1 MSLLEIHE
9 PGETPLPHAG
19 EASLAVG
26 IDLGT
31 TNSVVAIAR
40 EGIPAALHDET
51 GKALVPSVVA
61 YPDAGG
67 VLVGEEARLLMAH
80 EPRNTVASI
89 KRLMGRGAADLH
101 AVAGVLPYEIEPGSG
116 QTDMVKLRIG
126 GKARS
131 PVEISAEILKALRA
145 RAEAALD
152 KPVERA
158 VITVPAYFDDAAR
171 TATRDAARVAG
182 LEVLRLVNEP
192 TAAALAYG
200 LDKGSEGLYAVY
212 DLGGGTFDFSLLRL
226 EKGVFQVLATGGD
239 AALGGDDFDRAIAE
253 RMLAERKTDG
263 IADQIDEAAVKTAL
277 ALARQMKEQLSDRD
291 QTSGRLEL
299 AGVPSFHALTRA
311 DFEAMIATYI
321 ARTLDIARNV
331 LIDADT
337 TVSDVQG
344 VVLVGG
350 STRLPLVRAE
360 VAAMIG
366 KPALTDIDP
375 DEVVALGA
383 ALQAEAL
390 TGGGDTLLLDVTP
403 LSLGLET
410 MGGIVEKVVP
420 RNTPI
425 PVQLA
430 QDFTTYQD
438 GQTAMAIHVVQGE
451 REMVADCR
459 SLARFELSG
468 IPPMT
473 AGAARIRVSFA
484 VDADGLLAVS
494 AEERT
499 TGVAQRIEVKP
510 SYGLSHEEMA
520 DMLYDSLEH
529 AEADV
534 AQRLL
539 TEARVEAKRS
549 LLALD
554 AALAKD
560 GALLNAEERAAVDEG
575 RNRLEA
581 AIAGDDRD
589 AINAAAEALETLS
602 KPFAFIL
609 KDGSRKEVDA
619 PIGLSVLE
627 IAHRNHVEIEG
638 ACEGS
643 LACSTCHVVVE
654 KEWFDKLAPA
664 SEDEEDMLD
673 LAFGLTHTSRLGC
686 QILMSDALDGLVVR
700 LPAATRNMMVDK

>member
-19 EASLAVG
+19 EGALAVG

-40 EGIPAALHDET
+40 DGVPAALHDET
-51 GKALVPSVVA
+51 GKALVPSIVA
-61 YPDAGG
+61 WPAAGG
-67 VLVGEEARLLMAH
+67 VLVGDDARALLAS
-80 EPRNTVASI
+80 EPTRVVSSI

-101 AVAGVLPYEIEPGSG
+101 TVAGVLPYEIEPGSG
-116 QTDMVKLRIG
+116 QHDMVKLRIG
-126 GKARS
+126 GKPRS
-131 PVEISAEILKALRA
+131 PVEISAEILKTLRK
-145 RAEAALD
+145 RAEAALE

-239 AALGGDDFDRAIAE
+239 TALGGDDFDRAIAE
-253 RMLAERKTDG
+253 RMLAERKRDG
-263 IADQIDEAAVKTAL
+263 LVDAIDESAVKKAL
-277 ALARQMKEQLSDRD
+277 GLARTMKEQLSDRE

-299 AGVPSFHALTRA
+299 SGTPSFHALTR
-311 DFEAMIATYI
+311 DEFDAMIAAYVTRTIEI
-321 ARTLDIARNV
+321 AKGVLLDAGIK
-331 LIDADT
+331 ADELE
-337 TVSDVQG
+337 G

-350 STRLPLVRAE
+350 STRVPLARAK
-360 VAAMIG
+360 VAEFLG
-366 KPALTDIDP
+366 KPPLTDIDP

-390 TGGGDTLLLDVTP
+390 TSGGDTLLLDVTP

-420 RNTPI
+420 RKTPI

-438 GQTAMAIHVVQGE
+438 GQSAMAIHVVQGE

-459 SLARFELSG
+459 SRARFELLG
-468 IPPMT
+468 IPPMV

-484 VDADGLLAVS
+484 VDADGLLTVS
-494 AEERT
+494 AEEKT
-499 TGVAQRIEVKP
+499 TGIAQRIEVKP
-510 SYGLSHEEMA
+510 SYGLSHDDMA
-520 DMLYDSLEH
+520 DMLYDSLDN
-529 AEADV
+529 AEADMTL
-534 AQRLL
+534 RLL
-539 TEARVEAKRS
+539 TEARVEANRT

-560 GALLNAEERAAVDEG
+560 GALLAEPERAELDAARQRLQKAVAADSRDE
-575 RNRLEA
+575 
-581 AIAGDDRD
+581 
-589 AINAAAEALETLS
+589 INTAAEALETVS
-602 KPFAFIL
+602 KPFAERRMDRGIREAL
-609 KDGSRKEVDA
+609 AGR
-619 PIGLSVLE
+619 SVADLE
-627 IAHRNHVEIEG
+627 RRVAE
-638 ACEGS
+638 
-643 LACSTCHVVVE
+643 
-654 KEWFDKLAPA
+654 
-664 SEDEEDMLD
+664 
-673 LAFGLTHTSRLGC
+673 
-686 QILMSDALDGLVVR
+686 
-700 LPAATRNMMVDK
+700 

>member
-19 EASLAVG
+19 EGALAVG

-40 EGIPAALHDET
+40 DGVPAALHDET
-51 GKALVPSVVA
+51 GKALVPSIVA
-61 YPDAGG
+61 WPAAGG
-67 VLVGEEARLLMAH
+67 VLVGDDARALLAS
-80 EPRNTVASI
+80 EPTRVVSSI

-101 AVAGVLPYEIEPGSG
+101 TVAGVLPYEIEPGSG
-116 QTDMVKLRIG
+116 QHDMVKLRIG
-126 GKARS
+126 GKPRS
-131 PVEISAEILKALRA
+131 PVEISAEILKTLRM
-145 RAEAALD
+145 RAEAALE

-239 AALGGDDFDRAIAE
+239 TALGGDDFDRAIAE
-253 RMLAERKTDG
+253 RMLAERKRDG
-263 IADQIDEAAVKTAL
+263 LVDAIDESAVKKAL
-277 ALARQMKEQLSDRD
+277 GLARTMKEQLSDRE

-299 AGVPSFHALTRA
+299 SGTPSFHALTR
-311 DFEAMIATYI
+311 DEFDAMIAAYVTRTIEI
-321 ARTLDIARNV
+321 AKGVLLDAGIK
-331 LIDADT
+331 ADELE
-337 TVSDVQG
+337 G

-350 STRLPLVRAE
+350 STRVPLARAK
-360 VAAMIG
+360 VAEFLG
-366 KPALTDIDP
+366 KPPLTDIDP

-390 TGGGDTLLLDVTP
+390 TSGGDTLLLDVTP

-438 GQTAMAIHVVQGE
+438 GQSAMAIHVVQGE

-459 SLARFELSG
+459 SLARFELLG
-468 IPPMT
+468 IPPMV

-484 VDADGLLAVS
+484 VDADGLLTVS
-494 AEERT
+494 AEEKT
-499 TGVAQRIEVKP
+499 TGIAQRIEVKP
-510 SYGLSHEEMA
+510 SYGLSHDDMA
-520 DMLYDSLEH
+520 DMLYDSLDN
-529 AEADV
+529 AEADMTL
-534 AQRLL
+534 RLL
-539 TEARVEAKRS
+539 TEARVEANRT

-560 GALLNAEERAAVDEG
+560 GALLAEPERAELDAARQRLQKAVAADSRDE
-575 RNRLEA
+575 
-581 AIAGDDRD
+581 
-589 AINAAAEALETLS
+589 INTAAEALETVS
-602 KPFAFIL
+602 KPFAERRMDRGIREAL
-609 KDGSRKEVDA
+609 AGR
-619 PIGLSVLE
+619 SVADLE
-627 IAHRNHVEIEG
+627 RRVAE
-638 ACEGS
+638 
-643 LACSTCHVVVE
+643 
-654 KEWFDKLAPA
+654 
-664 SEDEEDMLD
+664 
-673 LAFGLTHTSRLGC
+673 
-686 QILMSDALDGLVVR
+686 
-700 LPAATRNMMVDK
+700 

>member
-19 EASLAVG
+19 EGALAVG

-40 EGIPAALHDET
+40 DGKPAALHDET
-51 GKALVPSVVA
+51 GKALVPSVVG
-61 YPDAGG
+61 YPAAGG
-67 VLVGEEARLLMAH
+67 VLVGDEARLLMTR
-80 EPRNTVASI
+80 EPRNVMASV

-101 AVAGVLPYEIEPGSG
+101 AVAGVLPYEIEPGTG
-116 QTDMVKLRIG
+116 ETDMVKLRIG

-131 PVEISAEILKALRA
+131 PVEISAEILKALRQ
-145 RAEAALD
+145 RAEAALE

-239 AALGGDDFDRAIAE
+239 TALGGDDFDRAIAE
-253 RMLAERKTDG
+253 RMLAERKKDG
-263 IADQIDEAAVKTAL
+263 LADTVDEGAVKTAL
-277 ALARQMKEQLSDRD
+277 ALGRQMKEQLSDRD

-299 AGVPSFHALTRA
+299 AGVPSFHALGRA
-311 DFEAMIATYI
+311 DFEAMIAAPVT
-321 ARTLDIARNV
+321 RTIDIARHV
-331 LIDADT
+331 LADAGMKADEI
-337 TVSDVQG
+337 QG

-350 STRLPLVRAE
+350 STRLPLVRSKVAE
-360 VAAMIG
+360 MIG
-366 KPALTDIDP
+366 KPPLTDIDP

-390 TGGGDTLLLDVTP
+390 TGGSDTLLLDVSP

-410 MGGIVEKVVP
+410 MGGLVEKIVP

-430 QDFTTYQD
+430 QEFTTYQD
-438 GQTAMAIHVVQGE
+438 GQSAMAIHVVQGE

-459 SLARFELSG
+459 SLARFELLG

-473 AGAARIRVSFA
+473 AGAARIRVTFA
-484 VDADGLLAVS
+484 VDADGLLTVS

-510 SYGLSHEEMA
+510 SYGLSHEDMA
-520 DMLYDSLEH
+520 DMLYDSLEN
-529 AEADV
+529 AEDDMTR
-534 AQRLL
+534 RLL
-539 TEARVEAKRS
+539 TEARVEANRG

-560 GALLNAEERAAVDEG
+560 GKLLSAEERAALDG
-575 RNRLEA
+575 ARTRLQA
-581 AIAGDDRD
+581 AVKGEDRD
-589 AINAAAEALETLS
+589 EINAAAEALETLS
-602 KPFAFIL
+602 KPFAERRMDRGIREAL
-609 KDGSRKEVDA
+609 SGMSVKDLESRMGETPA
-619 PIGLSVLE
+619 G
-627 IAHRNHVEIEG
+627 EG
-638 ACEGS
+638 
-643 LACSTCHVVVE
+643 
-654 KEWFDKLAPA
+654 
-664 SEDEEDMLD
+664 
-673 LAFGLTHTSRLGC
+673 
-686 QILMSDALDGLVVR
+686 
-700 LPAATRNMMVDK
+700 

>member
-1 MSLLEIHE
+1 MTLLEIHE

-19 EASLAVG
+19 EGALAVG

-40 EGIPAALHDET
+40 ESVPAALHDET
-51 GKALVPSVVA
+51 GRALVPSVVA
-61 YPDAGG
+61 YPAAGG
-67 VLVGEEARLLMAH
+67 ILVGDEARQIAAA
-80 EPRNTVASI
+80 EPKNVVSSI
-89 KRLMGRGAADLH
+89 KRLMGRGAADVH
-101 AVAGVLPYEIEPGSG
+101 AVAGVLPYEIEPGTG

-131 PVEISAEILKALRA
+131 PVEISAEILKALRQ
-145 RAEAALD
+145 RAEDALE

-239 AALGGDDFDRAIAE
+239 TALGGDDLDRAIAE
-253 RMLAERKTDG
+253 RMLAERKRDG
-263 IADQIDEAAVKTAL
+263 LADTVDEAAVKAAL
-277 ALARQMKEQLSDRD
+277 ALARHMKEQLSDRD
-291 QTSGRLEL
+291 QTSGRLDI
-299 AGVPSFHALTRA
+299 AGVPSFHALTKAEFDAMA
-311 DFEAMIATYI
+311 DALVE
-321 ARTLDIARNV
+321 RTLDIARNV
-331 LIDADT
+331 LADAGMT
-337 TVSDVQG
+337 AAEVQG

-350 STRLPLVRAE
+350 STRVPLVRTK
-360 VAAMIG
+360 VAGMIG
-366 KPALTDIDP
+366 KPPLTDIDP

-390 TGGGDTLLLDVTP
+390 TGGSDTLLLDVTP

-410 MGGIVEKVVP
+410 MGGIVEKIVP

-438 GQTAMAIHVVQGE
+438 GQSAMAIHVVQGE

-459 SLARFELSG
+459 SLARFELLG

-473 AGAARIRVSFA
+473 AGAARIRVTFA
-484 VDADGLLAVS
+484 VDADGLLTVS

-499 TGVAQRIEVKP
+499 TGIAQRIEVKP
-510 SYGLSHEEMA
+510 SYGLSHEDMA
-520 DMLYDSLEH
+520 DMLYDSMDN
-529 AEADV
+529 AEADMTL
-534 AQRLL
+534 RLL
-539 TEARVEAKRS
+539 TEARVEARRS
-549 LLALD
+549 LLALE
-554 AALAKD
+554 AALARD
-560 GALLNAEERAAVDEG
+560 GSLLSAEERAAIDEA
-575 RNRLEA
+575 RA
-581 AIAGDDRD
+581 AVETAMAGESRD
-589 AINAAAEALETLS
+589 EINAAAEALETLS
-602 KPFAFIL
+602 KPFAERRMDRGIREAL
-609 KDGSRKEVDA
+609 S
-619 PIGLSVLE
+619 GLSVGELE
-627 IAHRNHVEIEG
+627 NRVGE
-638 ACEGS
+638 
-643 LACSTCHVVVE
+643 
-654 KEWFDKLAPA
+654 
-664 SEDEEDMLD
+664 
-673 LAFGLTHTSRLGC
+673 
-686 QILMSDALDGLVVR
+686 
-700 LPAATRNMMVDK
+700 

>member
-1 MSLLEIHE
+1 MTLLEIHE

-19 EASLAVG
+19 EASPAVG
-26 IDLGT
+26 IELGT

-40 EGIPAALHDET
+40 EGVPAALHDET

-67 VLVGEEARLLMAH
+67 VLVGDAARLLMAS
-80 EPRNTVASI
+80 EPRNAVASI
-89 KRLMGRGAADLH
+89 KRLMGRGADDVH

-152 KPVERA
+152 KTVERA

-253 RMLAERKTDG
+253 RMLAERKHDG
-263 IADQIDEAAVKTAL
+263 VADQVDEAAVKTVL
-277 ALARQMKEQLSDRD
+277 ALARQMKEQLSERD

-299 AGVPSFHALTRA
+299 AGTPSFHTLTRA
-311 DFEAMIATYI
+311 DFESMIAKPVG
-321 ARTLDIARNV
+321 RTLDIAANV
-331 LIDADT
+331 LADAGVA
-337 TVSDVQG
+337 VSEVQG

-350 STRLPLVRAE
+350 STRLPLVRAR
-360 VAAMIG
+360 VAGMIG

-390 TGGGDTLLLDVTP
+390 TGGGDTLLLDVTA

-468 IPPMT
+468 IPAMT

-499 TGVAQRIEVKP
+499 TGVAQRIEVEP
-510 SYGLSHEEMA
+510 SYGLSHDDMA

-534 AQRLL
+534 TQRLL
-539 TEARVEAKRS
+539 VEARVEARRN
-549 LLALD
+549 LLALE

-560 GALLNAEERAAVDEG
+560 GALLAEDERAAIDKG
-575 RNRLEA
+575 RADLETA
-581 AIAGDDRD
+581 MAGEDRD

-602 KPFAFIL
+602 KPFAERRMDRGI
-609 KDGSRKEVDA
+609 RDA
-619 PIGLSVLE
+619 LAGLSVGELE
-627 IAHRNHVEIEG
+627 
-638 ACEGS
+638 
-643 LACSTCHVVVE
+643 
-654 KEWFDKLAPA
+654 
-664 SEDEEDMLD
+664 
-673 LAFGLTHTSRLGC
+673 SRVGE
-686 QILMSDALDGLVVR
+686 
-700 LPAATRNMMVDK
+700 

>member
-40 EGIPAALHDET
+40 DGVPAALHDDS

-61 YPDAGG
+61 YPDTGG
-67 VLVGEEARLLMAH
+67 VLVGEEARLLMAR
-80 EPRNTVASI
+80 EPRNAVASI
-89 KRLMGRGAADLH
+89 KRLMGRGAGDLH

-145 RAEAALD
+145 RAESALD

-253 RMLAERKTDG
+253 RLLDERKRDG
-263 IADQIDEAAVKTAL
+263 IADRVDEAAVKTAL
-277 ALARQMKEQLSDRD
+277 ALGRQMKEQLSERD
-291 QTSGRLEL
+291 HTSGRLEL
-299 AGVPSFHALTRA
+299 AGTPSFHSLARGE
-311 DFEAMIATYI
+311 FETMIASHI
-321 ARTLDIARNV
+321 SRTLDIASNV
-331 LIDADT
+331 LADAGMAAA
-337 TVSDVQG
+337 DVQG

-360 VAAMIG
+360 VAGMIG

-390 TGGGDTLLLDVTP
+390 TGGGDTLLLDITP

-430 QDFTTYQD
+430 QEFTTYED

-473 AGAARIRVSFA
+473 AGAARIRISFA

-510 SYGLSHEEMA
+510 SYGLSHDDMA

-534 AQRLL
+534 TQRLL
-539 TEARVEAKRS
+539 VEARVEARRN
-549 LLALD
+549 LLALE

-560 GALLNAEERAAVDEG
+560 GSLLAAAERATLDAA
-575 RNRLEA
+575 RSHLEA
-581 AIAGDDRD
+581 AVSGEDRD
-589 AINAAAEALETLS
+589 AINAAAEALEGLS
-602 KPFAFIL
+602 KPFAERRMDRGIREAL
-609 KDGSRKEVDA
+609 A
-619 PIGLSVLE
+619 GLSVGELE
-627 IAHRNHVEIEG
+627 
-638 ACEGS
+638 
-643 LACSTCHVVVE
+643 
-654 KEWFDKLAPA
+654 
-664 SEDEEDMLD
+664 
-673 LAFGLTHTSRLGC
+673 SRVGE
-686 QILMSDALDGLVVR
+686 
-700 LPAATRNMMVDK
+700 

>member
-40 EGIPAALHDET
+40 EGVPAALHDEA
-51 GKALVPSVVA
+51 GNALVPSVVA
-61 YPDAGG
+61 YPEAGG
-67 VLVGEEARLLMAH
+67 VLVGEEARLLMAR
-80 EPRNTVASI
+80 EPRNAVASI

-101 AVAGVLPYEIEPGSG
+101 TVAGVLPYEIEPGSG
-116 QTDMVKLRIG
+116 RTDMVKLRIG

-131 PVEISAEILKALRA
+131 PVEISAEILKALRT

-239 AALGGDDFDRAIAE
+239 TALGGDDFDRAIAE
-253 RMLAERKTDG
+253 RMLAERKRDG
-263 IADQIDEAAVKTAL
+263 LDDQVDEAAVKTTL
-277 ALARQMKEQLSDRD
+277 ALARQMKEKLSDRD
-291 QTSGRLEL
+291 QTSGRLDV
-299 AGVPSFHALTRA
+299 AGTPSFHALTRIE
-311 DFEAMIATYI
+311 FEAMIAAFV
-321 ARTLDIARNV
+321 ARTLDIAANV
-331 LIDADT
+331 LADAGMS
-337 TVSDVQG
+337 VSDVQG

-360 VAAMIG
+360 LAGMIG

-510 SYGLSHEEMA
+510 SYGLSHEDMA
-520 DMLYDSLEH
+520 DMLYDSLDN
-529 AEADV
+529 AEADMM
-534 AQRLL
+534 QRLL
-539 TEARVEAKRS
+539 AEARVEARRN

-554 AALAKD
+554 AALARD
-560 GALLNAEERAAVDEG
+560 GALLAAEERVAIDEG
-575 RNRLEA
+575 RARVEA
-581 AIAGDDRD
+581 AIAGEDRD
-589 AINAAAEALETLS
+589 AINAAAEALEALS
-602 KPFAFIL
+602 KPFAERRMDRGIREAL
-609 KDGSRKEVDA
+609 A
-619 PIGLSVLE
+619 GLSVGDLE
-627 IAHRNHVEIEG
+627 
-638 ACEGS
+638 
-643 LACSTCHVVVE
+643 
-654 KEWFDKLAPA
+654 
-664 SEDEEDMLD
+664 
-673 LAFGLTHTSRLGC
+673 SRVGE
-686 QILMSDALDGLVVR
+686 
-700 LPAATRNMMVDK
+700 

>member
-1 MSLLEIHE
+1 MTLLEIHE

-19 EASLAVG
+19 EGSLAVG

-40 EGIPAALHDET
+40 DGKPAALHDES
-51 GKALVPSVVA
+51 GRALVPSVVA
-61 YPDAGG
+61 YPASGG
-67 VLVGEEARLLMAH
+67 VLVGDEARLLTVQ
-80 EPRNTVASI
+80 EPRNVIASV

-101 AVAGVLPYEIEPGSG
+101 AVAGVLPYEIEPGTG

-131 PVEISAEILKALRA
+131 PVEISAEILKALRV
-145 RAEAALD
+145 RAEAALE

-200 LDKGSEGLYAVY
+200 LDKGSEGLFAVY

-239 AALGGDDFDRAIAE
+239 SALGGDDFDRAIAE
-253 RMLAERKTDG
+253 RLLGERKKDG
-263 IADQIDEAAVKTAL
+263 LGDQVDEAAVKTAL
-277 ALARQMKEQLSDRD
+277 ALGRQMKEQLSDRD
-291 QTSGRLEL
+291 QTSGRLEI
-299 AGVPSFHALTRA
+299 AGVPSFHSLTRA
-311 DFEAMIATYI
+311 EFEAMIAGYI
-321 ARTLDIARNV
+321 TRTLDIARNV
-331 LIDADT
+331 LVDADIKPA
-337 TVSDVQG
+337 DVQG

-350 STRLPLVRAE
+350 STRVPLARAE
-360 VAAMIG
+360 VAGMIG

-390 TGGGDTLLLDVTP
+390 TGGSDTLLLDVTP

-430 QDFTTYQD
+430 QEFTTYQD

-484 VDADGLLAVS
+484 VDADGLLTVS

-499 TGVAQRIEVKP
+499 TGVAQHIEVKP
-510 SYGLSHEEMA
+510 SYGLSHDDMA
-520 DMLYDSLEH
+520 DMLYDSLEN
-529 AEADV
+529 AEADMM
-534 AQRLL
+534 QRLL
-539 TEARVEAKRS
+539 TEARVEARRS
-549 LLALD
+549 LLALE

-560 GALLNAEERAAVDEG
+560 GALLSAEERAAIDAGRARVEG
-575 RNRLEA
+575 A
-581 AIAGDDRD
+581 MAGDSRD
-589 AINAAAEALETLS
+589 EINGAAEALETLS
-602 KPFAFIL
+602 KPFAERRMDRGIREAL
-609 KDGSRKEVDA
+609 S
-619 PIGLSVLE
+619 GLSVKELE
-627 IAHRNHVEIEG
+627 
-638 ACEGS
+638 
-643 LACSTCHVVVE
+643 
-654 KEWFDKLAPA
+654 
-664 SEDEEDMLD
+664 
-673 LAFGLTHTSRLGC
+673 
-686 QILMSDALDGLVVR
+686 
-700 LPAATRNMMVDK
+700 TRVGE

>member
-1 MSLLEIHE
+1 MTLLEIHE

-19 EASLAVG
+19 EGSLAVG

-40 EGIPAALHDET
+40 EGKPAALHDET
-51 GKALVPSVVA
+51 GRALVPSVVA
-61 YPDAGG
+61 YPEGGG
-67 VLVGEEARLLMAH
+67 VLVGDEARLLMARQ
-80 EPRNTVASI
+80 PRNVVASV

-101 AVAGVLPYEIEPGSG
+101 AVAGVLPYEVEPGSG
-116 QTDMVKLRIG
+116 ETDMVKLRVG

-131 PVEISAEILKALRA
+131 PVEISAEILKALRL
-145 RAEAALD
+145 RAEQALD

-239 AALGGDDFDRAIAE
+239 TALGGDDFDRAIAE
-253 RMLAERKTDG
+253 RMLGERQKDG
-263 IADQIDEAAVKTAL
+263 LGDQIDEPAVKTAL
-277 ALARQMKEQLSDRD
+277 ALARHMKEQLSDRA
-291 QTSGRLEL
+291 QTSGRLEI
-299 AGVPSFHALTRA
+299 AGVPSFHALGRA
-311 DFEAMIATYI
+311 DFEAMIESYVK
-321 ARTLDIARNV
+321 RTIDIARHV
-331 LIDADT
+331 LADAGMT
-337 TVSDVQG
+337 AGDVQG

-350 STRLPLVRAE
+350 STRLPLVRAA
-360 VAAMIG
+360 VARLIG
-366 KPALTDIDP
+366 KPPLTDIDP

-390 TGGGDTLLLDVTP
+390 TGGSDTLLLDVTP

-410 MGGIVEKVVP
+410 MGGLVEKIVP

-438 GQTAMAIHVVQGE
+438 GQAAMAIHVVQGE

-473 AGAARIRVSFA
+473 AGAARIRVAFA
-484 VDADGLLAVS
+484 VDADGLLTVS
-494 AEERT
+494 AQERT
-499 TGVAQRIEVKP
+499 TGVSQRVEVKP
-510 SYGLSHEEMA
+510 SYGLSHEDMA
-520 DMLYDSLEH
+520 EMLYDSLEH
-529 AEADV
+529 AEEDMTA
-534 AQRLL
+534 RLL
-539 TEARVEAKRS
+539 GEARVEARRS

-554 AALAKD
+554 SALAKD
-560 GALLNAEERAAVDEG
+560 ASLLSPEERAVLDEA
-575 RNRLEA
+575 RTRLET
-581 AIAGDDRD
+581 AIAGEDREE
-589 AINAAAEALETLS
+589 INAAAEALETLS
-602 KPFAFIL
+602 KPFAERRMDRGI
-609 KDGSRKEVDA
+609 RDA
-619 PIGLSVLE
+619 LSGLSIKELE
-627 IAHRNHVEIEG
+627 
-638 ACEGS
+638 
-643 LACSTCHVVVE
+643 
-654 KEWFDKLAPA
+654 
-664 SEDEEDMLD
+664 
-673 LAFGLTHTSRLGC
+673 SRVGE
-686 QILMSDALDGLVVR
+686 
-700 LPAATRNMMVDK
+700 

>member
-1 MSLLEIHE
+1 MTLLEIHE

-19 EASLAVG
+19 EGSLAVG

-40 EGIPAALHDET
+40 DGKPAALHDE
-51 GKALVPSVVA
+51 GGRALVPSVVA
-61 YPDAGG
+61 YPASGG
-67 VLVGEEARLLMAH
+67 VLVGDEARLLTAQ
-80 EPRNTVASI
+80 EPRNVVASV

-101 AVAGVLPYEIEPGSG
+101 AVAGVLPYEIEPGTG

-145 RAEAALD
+145 RAEAALE

-239 AALGGDDFDRAIAE
+239 TALGGDDFDRAVAE
-253 RMLAERKTDG
+253 RLLGERKRDG
-263 IADQIDEAAVKTAL
+263 IGDQVDEAAVKTAL
-277 ALARQMKEQLSDRD
+277 ALGRQMKEQLSDRD
-291 QTSGRLEL
+291 QTSGRLEV
-299 AGVPSFHALTRA
+299 AGVPSFHSLTRA
-311 DFEAMIATYI
+311 EFEAMIAGYI

-331 LIDADT
+331 LVDAD
-337 TVSDVQG
+337 VKPANVQG

-350 STRLPLVRAE
+350 STRVPLARAE
-360 VAAMIG
+360 VAGMIG

-390 TGGGDTLLLDVTP
+390 TGGSDTLLLDVTP

-430 QDFTTYQD
+430 QEFTTYQD

-484 VDADGLLAVS
+484 VDADGLLTVS

-510 SYGLSHEEMA
+510 SYGLSHDDMA
-520 DMLYDSLEH
+520 DMLYDSLEN
-529 AEADV
+529 AEADMT
-534 AQRLL
+534 QRLL
-539 TEARVEAKRS
+539 TEARVEARRS
-549 LLALD
+549 LLALE

-560 GALLNAEERAAVDEG
+560 GALLNAEERAAIDAG
-575 RNRLEA
+575 RNRVEA
-581 AIAGDDRD
+581 AMAGDSRD
-589 AINAAAEALETLS
+589 EINAAAEALEALS
-602 KPFAFIL
+602 KPFAERRMDRGIREAL
-609 KDGSRKEVDA
+609 S
-619 PIGLSVLE
+619 GLSVKELE
-627 IAHRNHVEIEG
+627 
-638 ACEGS
+638 
-643 LACSTCHVVVE
+643 
-654 KEWFDKLAPA
+654 
-664 SEDEEDMLD
+664 
-673 LAFGLTHTSRLGC
+673 
-686 QILMSDALDGLVVR
+686 
-700 LPAATRNMMVDK
+700 TRVGE

>member
-1 MSLLEIHE
+1 MTLLEIHE

-19 EASLAVG
+19 EGSLAVG

-40 EGIPAALHDET
+40 EGKPAALHDET

-61 YPDAGG
+61 YPAAGG
-67 VLVGEEARLLMAH
+67 VLVGEDARLLMAA
-80 EPRNTVASI
+80 EPKNVVSSI

-101 AVAGVLPYEIEPGSG
+101 AVAGVLPYEIEAGTG
-116 QTDMVKLRIG
+116 QTDMVKLRVG
-126 GKARS
+126 GKPRS
-131 PVEISAEILKALRA
+131 PVEISAEILKALRL
-145 RAEAALD
+145 RAEEALE

-158 VITVPAYFDDAAR
+158 VVTVPAYFDDAAR

-239 AALGGDDFDRAIAE
+239 TALGGDDFDRAIAE
-253 RMLAERKTDG
+253 RMLGERKKDG
-263 IADQIDEAAVKTAL
+263 LADQVDETAVKSAL
-277 ALARQMKEQLSDRD
+277 ALARVMKEQLSDRE
-291 QTSGRLEL
+291 QTSGRLEI
-299 AGVPSFHALTRA
+299 AGIPSFHALERRE
-311 DFEAMIATYI
+311 FEAMIAASV
-321 ARTLDIARNV
+321 ARTIDISRHV
-331 LIDADT
+331 LADAGIDA
-337 TVSDVQG
+337 QGIHG

-350 STRLPLVRAE
+350 STRVPLVRAQ

-366 KPALTDIDP
+366 KPPLTDIDP

-383 ALQAEAL
+383 ALQAEVL

-438 GQTAMAIHVVQGE
+438 GQSAMAIHVVQGE

-468 IPPMT
+468 IPPMV

-484 VDADGLLAVS
+484 VDADGLLTVS
-494 AEERT
+494 AEEKT
-499 TGVAQRIEVKP
+499 TGVAQRVEVKP
-510 SYGLSHEEMA
+510 SYGLSHEDMA
-520 DMLYDSLEH
+520 DMLYDSMDN
-529 AEADV
+529 AEADMTM
-534 AQRLL
+534 RLL
-539 TEARVEAKRS
+539 TEARVEAKRGM
-549 LLALD
+549 LALD

-560 GALLNAEERAAVDEG
+560 GNLLSVEERGGIDAA
-575 RNRLEA
+575 RARLET
-581 AIAGDDRD
+581 AIAGESRD
-589 AINAAAEALETLS
+589 EINVAAEALEATV
-602 KPFAFIL
+602 KPFAERRMDRGI
-609 KDGSRKEVDA
+609 REA
-619 PIGLSVLE
+619 LSGMSMGELE
-627 IAHRNHVEIEG
+627 NRVGE
-638 ACEGS
+638 
-643 LACSTCHVVVE
+643 
-654 KEWFDKLAPA
+654 
-664 SEDEEDMLD
+664 
-673 LAFGLTHTSRLGC
+673 
-686 QILMSDALDGLVVR
+686 
-700 LPAATRNMMVDK
+700 

>member
-1 MSLLEIHE
+1 MTLLEIHE

-19 EASLAVG
+19 EGSLAVG

-40 EGIPAALHDET
+40 EGKPAALHDET
-51 GKALVPSVVA
+51 GKAMVPSVVA
-61 YPDAGG
+61 YPSSGG
-67 VLVGEEARLLMAH
+67 VLVGEEARLLMPR
-80 EPRNTVASI
+80 EPRNVVASV

-101 AVAGVLPYEIEPGSG
+101 AVAGVMPYEVEPGTG
-116 QTDMVKLRIG
+116 ETDMVKLRIG

-145 RAEAALD
+145 RAEEALE

-239 AALGGDDFDRAIAE
+239 TALGGDDFDRAIAE

-263 IADQIDEAAVKTAL
+263 LADQLDEPAIKTAL

-291 QTSGRLEL
+291 QTSGRLEI

-311 DFEAMIATYI
+311 EFEAMVGDRVK
-321 ARTLDIARNV
+321 RTLDIARHV
-331 LIDADT
+331 VGDAGMT
-337 TVSDVQG
+337 AADVKG

-350 STRLPLVRAE
+350 STRVPLVRAT
-360 VAAMIG
+360 VAEMIG
-366 KPALTDIDP
+366 KPPLTDIDP

-390 TGGGDTLLLDVTP
+390 TGGGDTLLLDVAP

-473 AGAARIRVSFA
+473 AGAARIRVTFA
-484 VDADGLLAVS
+484 VDADGLLTVS

-510 SYGLSHEEMA
+510 SYGLSHEDMA
-520 DMLYDSLEH
+520 DMLYDSLDN
-529 AEADV
+529 AEADMML
-534 AQRLL
+534 RLL
-539 TEARVEAKRS
+539 TEAKVEARRN
-549 LLALD
+549 LLALE

-560 GALLNAEERAAVDEG
+560 GALLSDEERAALDEG
-575 RNRLEA
+575 RDRLEA
-581 AIAGDDRD
+581 AMASDNRD
-589 AINAAAEALETLS
+589 QINAAAEALEALS
-602 KPFAFIL
+602 KSFAERRMDRGIREAL
-609 KDGSRKEVDA
+609 SGVSVKELESRVGE
-619 PIGLSVLE
+619 
-627 IAHRNHVEIEG
+627 
-638 ACEGS
+638 
-643 LACSTCHVVVE
+643 
-654 KEWFDKLAPA
+654 
-664 SEDEEDMLD
+664 
-673 LAFGLTHTSRLGC
+673 
-686 QILMSDALDGLVVR
+686 
-700 LPAATRNMMVDK
+700 

>member
-40 EGIPAALHDET
+40 EGVPAALHDDT
-51 GKALVPSVVA
+51 GKSLVPSIVA

-67 VLVGEEARLLMAH
+67 VLVGEEARLLMAR
-80 EPRNTVASI
+80 EPLNTVASI

-152 KPVERA
+152 KPIERA

-239 AALGGDDFDRAIAE
+239 AALGGDDFDRTIAE
-253 RMLAERKTDG
+253 RMLAERKKDG
-263 IADQIDEAAVKTAL
+263 VADQVDEAAVKTAL
-277 ALARQMKEQLSDRD
+277 ALARQMKEQLSERD
-291 QTSGRLEL
+291 QASGRLEL
-299 AGVPSFHALTRA
+299 AGIPSFHALGRA
-311 DFEAMIATYI
+311 DFEAMIAKYI
-321 ARTLDIARNV
+321 SRTLDIAGNV
-331 LIDADT
+331 LADAGM

-350 STRLPLVRAE
+350 STRLPLVRSA
-360 VAAMIG
+360 VAGMIG

-390 TGGGDTLLLDVTP
+390 TGGGDTLLLDITP

-430 QDFTTYQD
+430 QEFTTYQD

-510 SYGLSHEEMA
+510 SYGLSHDDMA
-520 DMLYDSLEH
+520 DMLYDSLDN

-534 AQRLL
+534 TQRLL
-539 TEARVEAKRS
+539 VEARVEARRN
-549 LLALD
+549 LLALE

-560 GALLNAEERAAVDEG
+560 GSLLAADERAALDG
-575 RNRLEA
+575 ARAHLET
-581 AIAGDDRD
+581 AIAGEDRD
-589 AINAAAEALETLS
+589 AINAAAEALENLS
-602 KPFAFIL
+602 KPFAERRMDRGIREAL
-609 KDGSRKEVDA
+609 S
-619 PIGLSVLE
+619 GLSVGELE
-627 IAHRNHVEIEG
+627 
-638 ACEGS
+638 
-643 LACSTCHVVVE
+643 
-654 KEWFDKLAPA
+654 
-664 SEDEEDMLD
+664 
-673 LAFGLTHTSRLGC
+673 SRVGE
-686 QILMSDALDGLVVR
+686 
-700 LPAATRNMMVDK
+700 

>member
-19 EASLAVG
+19 EGTLAVG

-31 TNSVVAIAR
+31 TNSVVAISR
-40 EGIPAALHDET
+40 EGKPAALHDET
-51 GKALVPSVVA
+51 GKALVPSIVA
-61 YPDAGG
+61 YPAAGG
-67 VLVGEEARLLMAH
+67 VLVGDEARLLMAQ
-80 EPRNTVASI
+80 EPRNAVASI

-101 AVAGVLPYEIEPGSG
+101 TVAGVLPYEIEPGSG
-116 QTDMVKLRIG
+116 ETDMVKLRIG

-145 RAEAALD
+145 RAEAALE

-158 VITVPAYFDDAAR
+158 VITVPAYFDDSAR

-182 LEVLRLVNEP
+182 LEVLRLINEP

-239 AALGGDDFDRAIAE
+239 TALGGDDFDRAIAE
-253 RMLAERKTDG
+253 RMLAERKRDGLTDK
-263 IADQIDEAAVKTAL
+263 IDEGAVKSAL
-277 ALARQMKEQLSDRD
+277 ALARHLKEQLSDRD
-291 QTSGRLEL
+291 QTAGRLEI
-299 AGVPSFHALTRA
+299 AGVPSFHELTRSE
-311 DFEAMIATYI
+311 FETMIAGHVS
-321 ARTLDIARNV
+321 RTLDIARSV
-331 LIDADT
+331 LADADIKPA
-337 TVSDVQG
+337 DVQG

-350 STRLPLVRAE
+350 STRVPLARAR
-360 VAAMIG
+360 VAEFLG
-366 KPALTDIDP
+366 KPPLTDIDP

-390 TGGGDTLLLDVTP
+390 TGGSDTLLLDVTP

-410 MGGIVEKVVP
+410 MGGIVEKIVP

-430 QDFTTYQD
+430 QEFTTYQD
-438 GQTAMAIHVVQGE
+438 GQGAMVIHVVQGE

-468 IPPMT
+468 IPPMV
-473 AGAARIRVSFA
+473 AGAARIRVTFA
-484 VDADGLLAVS
+484 VDADGLLTVS
-494 AEERT
+494 AEERM

-510 SYGLSHEEMA
+510 SYGLSHDDMA
-520 DMLYDSLEH
+520 DMLYDSIDN
-529 AEADV
+529 AEADMTV
-534 AQRLL
+534 RLL
-539 TEARVEAKRS
+539 TESRVEARRG

-560 GALLNAEERAAVDEG
+560 AELLSAEEREALDAARSELETAMVGESRDE
-575 RNRLEA
+575 
-581 AIAGDDRD
+581 
-589 AINAAAEALETLS
+589 INSAAEALEALA
-602 KPFAFIL
+602 KPFAERRMDRGIREAL
-609 KDGSRKEVDA
+609 S
-619 PIGLSVLE
+619 GLSMGELE
-627 IAHRNHVEIEG
+627 RRVGE
-638 ACEGS
+638 
-643 LACSTCHVVVE
+643 
-654 KEWFDKLAPA
+654 
-664 SEDEEDMLD
+664 
-673 LAFGLTHTSRLGC
+673 
-686 QILMSDALDGLVVR
+686 
-700 LPAATRNMMVDK
+700 

>member
-1 MSLLEIHE
+1 MTLLEIHE

-19 EASLAVG
+19 EGSLAVG

-40 EGIPAALHDET
+40 EGKPAALHDET
-51 GKALVPSVVA
+51 GKAMVPSVVA
-61 YPDAGG
+61 YPSTGG
-67 VLVGEEARLLMAH
+67 VLVGDEARLLLTH
-80 EPRNTVASI
+80 ESKNVVASV

-116 QTDMVKLRIG
+116 ETDMVKLRIAG
-126 GKARS
+126 RARS
-131 PVEISAEILKALRA
+131 PVEISAEILKALRK
-145 RAEAALD
+145 RAEEALD

-239 AALGGDDFDRAIAE
+239 TALGGDDFDRAIAE
-253 RMLAERKTDG
+253 RMLAERKKDG
-263 IADQIDEAAVKTAL
+263 LDDQIDEAAVKAAL
-277 ALARQMKEQLSDRD
+277 ALARHMKEQLSDRD

-299 AGVPSFHALTRA
+299 FGVPSFHALTRA
-311 DFEAMIATYI
+311 EFEAMIAAYVK
-321 ARTLDIARNV
+321 RTVDIARHV
-331 LIDADT
+331 LGDADMT
-337 TVSDVQG
+337 AAEVQG

-350 STRLPLVRAE
+350 STRVPLVGAE
-360 VAAMIG
+360 VAEMLG
-366 KPALTDIDP
+366 KPPLTDIDP

-425 PVQLA
+425 PVQLG

-459 SLARFELSG
+459 SLARFELLG

-499 TGVAQRIEVKP
+499 TGVQQRIEVKP
-510 SYGLSHEEMA
+510 SYGLSHDDMA
-520 DMLYDSLEH
+520 DMLYDSMEN
-529 AEADV
+529 AEADMT
-534 AQRLL
+534 ARLL
-539 TEARVEAKRS
+539 TEAKVEGRRN

-560 GALLNAEERAAVDEG
+560 GALLDGAERAELDQG
-575 RNRLEA
+575 RARLET
-581 AIAGDDRD
+581 AIAGQDRD
-589 AINAAAEALETLS
+589 EINAAAEALETLS
-602 KPFAFIL
+602 KPFAERRMDRGIREAL
-609 KDGSRKEVDA
+609 SGKSVNELESRVGE
-619 PIGLSVLE
+619 
-627 IAHRNHVEIEG
+627 
-638 ACEGS
+638 
-643 LACSTCHVVVE
+643 
-654 KEWFDKLAPA
+654 
-664 SEDEEDMLD
+664 
-673 LAFGLTHTSRLGC
+673 
-686 QILMSDALDGLVVR
+686 
-700 LPAATRNMMVDK
+700 

>member
-1 MSLLEIHE
+1 MTLLEIHE

-19 EASLAVG
+19 EGSLAVG

-40 EGIPAALHDET
+40 EGKPAALHDET

-61 YPDAGG
+61 YPSAGG
-67 VLVGEEARLLMAH
+67 VLVGDGARAMMAQQ
-80 EPRNTVASI
+80 PKNVVASV

-101 AVAGVLPYEIEPGSG
+101 AVAGVLPYEIEPGTG

-131 PVEISAEILKALRA
+131 PVEISAEILKALKL
-145 RAEAALD
+145 RAEAALE

-239 AALGGDDFDRAIAE
+239 TALGGDDFDRAIAE
-253 RMLAERKTDG
+253 RMLGERKTDG
-263 IADQIDEAAVKTAL
+263 LGDVVDEGAVKTAL
-277 ALARQMKEQLSDRD
+277 GLARHMKEQLSDRE
-291 QTSGRLEL
+291 QTSGRLEIG
-299 AGVPSFHALTRA
+299 GVPSFHTLARA
-311 DFEAMIATYI
+311 EFDAMIAEYVKRTLAI
-321 ARTLDIARNV
+321 ARGV
-331 LIDADT
+331 LADAGMKADEIH
-337 TVSDVQG
+337 G

-350 STRLPLVRAE
+350 STRVPLVRAA
-360 VAAMIG
+360 VADMIG
-366 KPALTDIDP
+366 MAPLTDIDP

-390 TGGGDTLLLDVTP
+390 TGGSDTLLLDVTP

-410 MGGIVEKVVP
+410 MGGIVEKIVP

-425 PVQLA
+425 PAQLA
-430 QDFTTYQD
+430 QEFTTYQD
-438 GQTAMAIHVVQGE
+438 GQSAMAIHVVQGE
-451 REMVADCR
+451 REMVDDCR
-459 SLARFELSG
+459 SLARFELTG

-473 AGAARIRVSFA
+473 AGAARVRVTFA
-484 VDADGLLAVS
+484 VDADGLLTVS

-499 TGVAQRIEVKP
+499 TGIAQRVEVKP
-510 SYGLSHEEMA
+510 SYGLSHDDMA
-520 DMLYDSLEH
+520 DMLYDSLDH
-529 AEADV
+529 AEEDMTR
-534 AQRLL
+534 RLL
-539 TEARVEAKRS
+539 TEARVEAKRN
-549 LLALD
+549 LLALE

-560 GALLNAEERAAVDEG
+560 GGLLSDEERAELD
-575 RNRLEA
+575 A
-581 AIAGDDRD
+581 AKVRVETAAAGEDRD

-602 KPFAFIL
+602 KPFAERRMDRGIREAL
-609 KDGSRKEVDA
+609 AGMAVSD
-619 PIGLSVLE
+619 LE
-627 IAHRNHVEIEG
+627 GRVGE
-638 ACEGS
+638 
-643 LACSTCHVVVE
+643 
-654 KEWFDKLAPA
+654 
-664 SEDEEDMLD
+664 
-673 LAFGLTHTSRLGC
+673 
-686 QILMSDALDGLVVR
+686 
-700 LPAATRNMMVDK
+700 